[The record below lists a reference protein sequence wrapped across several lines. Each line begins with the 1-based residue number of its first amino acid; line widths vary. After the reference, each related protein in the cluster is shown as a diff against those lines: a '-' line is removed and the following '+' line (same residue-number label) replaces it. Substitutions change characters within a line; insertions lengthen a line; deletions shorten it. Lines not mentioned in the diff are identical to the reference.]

1 MVCDQN
7 LAANEAWLLE
17 SVIAEDP
24 AVRDLRLL
32 VLTVPRIPH
41 GLCP

>member
-7 LAANEAWLLE
+7 LAANEAWLLGLA
-17 SVIAEDP
+17 IAEDP
-24 AVRDLRLL
+24 AVLDLRLL
-32 VLTVPRIPH
+32 VLTVPRIPQ